1 MINKFPKPLRENN
14 GVVTAGYKV
23 YLHKTPSVGNIF
35 WAFSG
40 KGKDRELVHYQVIAS
55 KQYKSKKT
63 GRLTLLIYWKDNN
76 GKFYSSGIRSKSL
89 TKIKTTASIDDIKSM
104 CDDSNKPTNCSGSKT
119 EENANA

>member
-14 GVVTAGYKV
+14 GVVTAG
-23 YLHKTPSVGNIF
+23 
-35 WAFSG
+35 
-40 KGKDRELVHYQVIAS
+40 YQVIAS

-63 GRLTLLIYWKDNN
+63 GRLTLLIYWKDSN

-104 CDDSNKPTNCSGSKT
+104 CDG
-119 EENANA
+119 ENANA